1 MFQARDAETPGTGS
15 LHPRGPRSRC
25 GCSATVRE
33 ARCVAI
39 FVPVRGGIVKSG
51 IVKRV
56 SAALLVVGVAAAA
69 RAQEAPLTRSASPA
83 EALAPLSEVPVLDAP
98 PIVPLI
104 RVAQEQAADASRLAD
119 VADLAAGGPYR
130 FADPYAVEATP
141 VTHGRWETSADGRT
155 AVWRL
160 RAASEGAVSL
170 NLGFT
175 SYRMPPG
182 GRLWVY
188 AADGSEVLGPFTEDD
203 NQAHGELWTPVLGGD
218 EVVIEVAVPEDR
230 RAELDLRLG
239 SVNRGFRDLLGSTVS
254 HYHGRC
260 HIDVACSGGDDW
272 RDQVSSVAM
281 YHVGGGSRCSG
292 VLLNN
297 TALDRKP
304 YFLTAEHCV
313 SSSAEAARIVVYWNY
328 QSATCGARN
337 GPLAEHQSGA
347 TLVASWPTWIPPA
360 EGTAGVVEVPRD
372 HLPVGTDFSLLLLS
386 EEPVA
391 ADPPAYFAGWSRAA
405 EAPATGVAI
414 HHPMTHVKSMSFD
427 YNPLTI
433 TEGGARWHA
442 VFDDGAGE
450 GGSSGGAL
458 FDPNKRVV
466 GQWRGGNAHCR
477 SSHKWA
483 DFGRLAMSWTG
494 GGTKETRLSDWLDP
508 GGAGDMA
515 IDGLW
520 MNRPAQN
527 AEPMYSLA
535 LKLADGARSVDVSH
549 AFLDRDGD
557 ALTYAAASSDETI
570 VTATISGSSVV
581 VTPVAAGLAS
591 VTVSAT
597 DVDGTNTAHER
608 DLAVTVGANASPAP
622 VGSLADVQVMVGES
636 AVPADVASAFQDPD
650 GDALTYAATSSK
662 AAVATVTLAGSTL
675 SVEPVGAG
683 AARISVTATDAAGS
697 GTTAIQQFAVEVLP
711 NQPPVAVGALAD
723 ISMNQNSA
731 GRTVDVSAAF
741 KDPEDDA
748 LTYEAASSE
757 SGVVTATVTNASVKL
772 VPKGTGTATVTV
784 TADDEPESNA
794 SARQQ
799 FAVTVRNDAPEAVGT
814 IAAPSLRVGDGAGTV
829 AVSGAFRDADL
840 DALTYSARTDEPAIV
855 GVAVSGATLSLTP
868 KSRGAATVTVTAT
881 DAGGSN
887 SQATQTFDVRVRSK
901 RGVSLSKS
909 SLSVVEGESGSY
921 DVALTSEPTGT
932 VTVTPSAAAGAE
944 VTLAPASLEF
954 GPSDWAS
961 ARTVTVTAPHDA
973 DALADAKSSIL
984 HAVSGADYGNV
995 AAPPLDV
1002 VVVEDDVPTLSV
1014 ESPAGVAESDGSVEF
1029 EVTLSVASSR
1039 TVTVAY
1045 ATSDGTGAGGAS
1057 ASSDYEAASGTLSF
1071 SPGSLSRQVTVDV
1084 LDDAV
1089 DEAESE
1095 TLGFTLSNPMHAVL
1109 AGGGSTLRVSGT
1121 ILDDDDPTV
1130 SVSFG
1135 ASGYTVSEGA
1145 SARIP
1150 VRLDRDPERRVEV
1163 VLVATEQGGASAAD
1177 YSGVPAN
1184 VVFDQGVTS
1193 AEFLFVATDDGEADA
1208 GESVEIGF
1216 GSPPDRVTVGDAAT
1230 VRISDDDPPPG
1241 PGPPPPPPS
1250 PPPPGPAPPPPG
1262 GSLRA
1267 AFSVGVECE
1276 SEPCIVFTGEPVR
1289 FQDTS
1294 SGPVGVRR
1302 WEFGDGSVSRS
1313 SSPAHK
1319 WNAPGFY
1326 EVRLEVSDG
1335 VGEDGMSMIFLVE
1348 AAEPAGDCRHQKTS
1362 RCLRKSRYEV
1372 AVDWFGAGGA
1382 SGAGTV
1388 VHAGTDDSG
1397 LFRFFDP
1404 DNWEVLVKVL
1414 DGCAVNGHVW
1424 VFAASTTDLGYAI
1437 RVTDTTDGEQRLYRN
1452 EPGEPAAGVTDVR
1465 AFPEACEPD

>member
-1 MFQARDAETPGTGS
+1 M
-15 LHPRGPRSRC
+15 L
-25 GCSATVRE
+25 
-33 ARCVAI
+33 
-39 FVPVRGGIVKSG
+39 GI
-51 IVKRV
+51 
-56 SAALLVVGVAAAA
+56 
-69 RAQEAPLTRSASPA
+69 
-83 EALAPLSEVPVLDAP
+83 
-98 PIVPLI
+98 
-104 RVAQEQAADASRLAD
+104 
-119 VADLAAGGPYR
+119 
-130 FADPYAVEATP
+130 
-141 VTHGRWETSADGRT
+141 
-155 AVWRL
+155 
-160 RAASEGAVSL
+160 
-170 NLGFT
+170 
-175 SYRMPPG
+175 
-182 GRLWVY
+182 
-188 AADGSEVLGPFTEDD
+188 
-203 NQAHGELWTPVLGGD
+203 
-218 EVVIEVAVPEDR
+218 
-230 RAELDLRLG
+230 
-239 SVNRGFRDLLGSTVS
+239 
-254 HYHGRC
+254 
-260 HIDVACSGGDDW
+260 
-272 RDQVSSVAM
+272 
-281 YHVGGGSRCSG
+281 
-292 VLLNN
+292 
-297 TALDRKP
+297 
-304 YFLTAEHCV
+304 
-313 SSSAEAARIVVYWNY
+313 
-328 QSATCGARN
+328 
-337 GPLAEHQSGA
+337 
-347 TLVASWPTWIPPA
+347 
-360 EGTAGVVEVPRD
+360 
-372 HLPVGTDFSLLLLS
+372 
-386 EEPVA
+386 
-391 ADPPAYFAGWSRAA
+391 
-405 EAPATGVAI
+405 
-414 HHPMTHVKSMSFD
+414 
-427 YNPLTI
+427 
-433 TEGGARWHA
+433 
-442 VFDDGAGE
+442 
-450 GGSSGGAL
+450 
-458 FDPNKRVV
+458 
-466 GQWRGGNAHCR
+466 
-477 SSHKWA
+477 
-483 DFGRLAMSWTG
+483 
-494 GGTKETRLSDWLDP
+494 
-508 GGAGDMA
+508 
-515 IDGLW
+515 
-520 MNRPAQN
+520 
-527 AEPMYSLA
+527 
-535 LKLADGARSVDVSH
+535 
-549 AFLDRDGD
+549 
-557 ALTYAAASSDETI
+557 
-570 VTATISGSSVV
+570 
-581 VTPVAAGLAS
+581 AAGLRP
-591 VTVSAT
+591 
-597 DVDGTNTAHER
+597 GT
-608 DLAVTVGANASPAP
+608 AV
-622 VGSLADVQVMVGES
+622 
-636 AVPADVASAFQDPD
+636 
-650 GDALTYAATSSK
+650 
-662 AAVATVTLAGSTL
+662 
-675 SVEPVGAG
+675 
-683 AARISVTATDAAGS
+683 ISVTATDAAGS
-697 GTTAIQQFAVEVLP
+697 GTTAIQQFEVEVLP
-711 NQPPVAVGALAD
+711 SQPPVAVGSLPD
-723 ISMNQNSA
+723 ISINQNPA

-741 KDPEDDA
+741 EDPEGDA
-748 LTYEAASSE
+748 LTYGASSSK
-757 SGVVTATVTNASVKL
+757 SGVVTATGTNAGVKL
-772 VPKGTGTATVTV
+772 VPKGRGVATVTV

-814 IAAPSLRVGDGAGTV
+814 IAAPPLRVGDGAGTV

-840 DALTYSARTDEPAIV
+840 DALTYSARTDEPAVV

-887 SQATQTFDVRVRSK
+887 SRATQTFDVRVRGK

-932 VTVTPSAAAGAE
+932 VTVTPSAASGAE

-995 AAPPLDV
+995 AAPPLEV

-1045 ATSDGTGAGGAS
+1045 ATSNGTGAGGAS

-1071 SPGSLSRQVTVDV
+1071 APGSLSRQVTVDV

-1145 SARIP
+1145 GARIP

-1184 VVFDQGVTS
+1184 VVFDSGVTS

-1241 PGPPPPPPS
+1241 PGPPGPPPPPGPGPPGPPPPS
-1250 PPPPGPAPPPPG
+1250 PPPPGPAPPPPPPPPG
-1262 GSLRA
+1262 GALRA
-1267 AFSVGVECE
+1267 AFSVGVGCE

-1294 SGPVGVRR
+1294 SGPVGDRR

-1319 WNAPGFY
+1319 WDAPGFY

-1335 VGEDGMSMIFLVE
+1335 VGESGMSMMFLVE
-1348 AAEPAGDCRHQKTS
+1348 AAEPAGDCRHRKTS

-1452 EPGEPAAGVTDVR
+1452 EPGRPAAGVTDVR

>member
-1 MFQARDAETPGTGS
+1 M
-15 LHPRGPRSRC
+15 
-25 GCSATVRE
+25 
-33 ARCVAI
+33 
-39 FVPVRGGIVKSG
+39 
-51 IVKRV
+51 
-56 SAALLVVGVAAAA
+56 VGVAAAA
-69 RAQEAPLTRSASPA
+69 RAQEAPPTRSASPA
-83 EALAPLSEVPVLDAP
+83 AVALAPLSEVPVLDAP

-104 RVAQEQAADASRLAD
+104 RVAQEQAADAARLAD
-119 VADLAAGGPYR
+119 SARLAAGGPYR

-141 VTHGRWETSADGRT
+141 ATHGRWETSADGRT

-188 AADGSEVLGPFTEDD
+188 AADGSEVVGPFTEDD

-218 EVVIEVAVPEDR
+218 EVVIEVAVPEGR

-239 SVNRGFRDLLGSTVS
+239 SVNRGFRDILPERTVS
-254 HYHGRC
+254 GSHANC
-260 HIDVACSGGDDW
+260 HIDVACSDADPY

-281 YHVGGGSRCSG
+281 YHVGGRWRCSG

-297 TALDRKP
+297 TALERKP
-304 YFLTAEHCV
+304 WFLTAEHCV
-313 SSSAEAARIVVYWNY
+313 RNSAEAASVVLYWNY

-337 GPLAEHQSGA
+337 GPLAQHQSGA
-347 TLVASWPTWIPPA
+347 KLVASSGA
-360 EGTAGVVEVPRD
+360 
-372 HLPVGTDFSLLLLS
+372 TDFSLLLLS
-386 EEPVA
+386 EAPDV
-391 ADPPAYFAGWSRAA
+391 DPPAYFAGWSRAA
-405 EAPATGVAI
+405 ELPASAFAI
-414 HHPMTHVKSMSFD
+414 HHPMGHVKSINLEND
-427 YNPLTI
+427 PLTLFGNWLLVSKWEKG
-433 TEGGARWHA
+433 TT
-442 VFDDGAGE
+442 E
-450 GGSSGGAL
+450 GGSSGAPL
-458 FDPNKRVV
+458 FDQNKRVV
-466 GQWRGGNAHCR
+466 GQLQGG
-477 SSHKWA
+477 WA
-483 DFGRLAMSWTG
+483 YCNGGFIGPFIPVGEVPHGYFPRLATSWTG

-520 MNRPAQN
+520 MNWPAQD

-549 AFLDRDGD
+549 AFRDRDGD

-570 VTATISGSSVV
+570 VTATISGSAVV
-581 VTPVAAGLAS
+581 VTPVAAGQAS

-597 DVDGTNTAHER
+597 DMGGTNTAHER

-622 VGSLADVQVMVGES
+622 VGSLADVQV
-636 AVPADVASAFQDPD
+636 VAGKEMSVDASSAFQDPE
-650 GDALTYAATSSK
+650 GDTLTWGATARPDK
-662 AAVATVTLAGSTL
+662 TAAVTSAGPML
-675 SVEPVGAG
+675 GIAAG
-683 AARISVTATDAAGS
+683 LRPGTAVISVTATDAAGS
-697 GTTAIQQFAVEVLP
+697 GTTAIQQFEVEVLP
-711 NQPPVAVGALAD
+711 SQPPVAVGSLPD
-723 ISMNQNSA
+723 ISINQNPA

-741 KDPEDDA
+741 EDPEGDA
-748 LTYEAASSE
+748 LTYGASSSK
-757 SGVVTATVTNASVKL
+757 SGVVTATGTNAGVKL
-772 VPKGTGTATVTV
+772 VPKGRGVATVTV

-799 FAVTVRNDAPEAVGT
+799 FAVTVRNDAPEAAGT
-814 IAAPSLRVGDGAGTV
+814 IAAPPLQVGDGARTV
-829 AVSGAFRDADL
+829 DVSGAFRDPDL
-840 DALTYSARTDEPAIV
+840 DVLVHAAWPDDLAIL
-855 GVAVSGATLSLTP
+855 GVAVSGSTLSLTP
-868 KSRGAATVTVTAT
+868 KRRGAASVTVTAT
-881 DAGGSN
+881 DFWGSIG
-887 SQATQTFDVRVRSK
+887 QARQTFDVRVKGK
-901 RGVSLSKS
+901 RGVFLSKS
-909 SLSVVEGESGSY
+909 SLNVVEGESGGY

-961 ARTVTVTAPHDA
+961 SRTVTVTATHDA
-973 DALADAKSSIL
+973 DALADARFSIL
-984 HAVSGADYGNV
+984 HAVSGADYGDV
-995 AAPPLDV
+995 AAPPLEV
-1002 VVVEDDVPTLSV
+1002 VVVEDDAPSISV
-1014 ESPAGVAESDGSVEF
+1014 EAPEPVLESGVTVDF
-1029 EVTLSVASSR
+1029 EVSLSVASR
-1039 TVTVAY
+1039 DDVTVDY
-1045 ATSDGTGAGGAS
+1045 ATSNGAGAAGAR
-1057 ASSDYEAASGTLSF
+1057 AASDYEAASGTLTFKAGGPLSRTLEVALLDDSADEEESESF
-1071 SPGSLSRQVTVDV
+1071 SLT
-1084 LDDAV
+1084 
-1089 DEAESE
+1089 
-1095 TLGFTLSNPMHAVL
+1095 FSNARNAVL
-1109 AGGGSTLRVSGT
+1109 AGGGSTLRVDAA
-1121 ILDDDDPTV
+1121 IVDDDDPRV
-1130 SVSFG
+1130 AVSFG
-1135 ASGYTVSEGA
+1135 ASSYSVTEGG
-1145 SARIP
+1145 SVTIP
-1150 VRLDRDPERRVEV
+1150 LRLDRDPERRIEV
-1163 VLVATEQGGASAAD
+1163 LLVAAEQGGASAGD
-1177 YSGVPAN
+1177 YSGVPAH
-1184 VVFDQGVTS
+1184 VVFDKGVTA
-1193 AEFLFVATDDGEADA
+1193 AEFLFAATVDDAADDGER
-1208 GESVEIGF
+1208 VLIGF
-1216 GSPPDRVTVGDAAT
+1216 GTLPARVTAGSPSSAT
-1230 VRISDDDPPPG
+1230 VTIGGAGSTPPPPG
-1241 PGPPPPPPS
+1241 PPGPPGPPPPPS
-1250 PPPPGPAPPPPG
+1250 PPPPGPAPPPPPG
-1262 GSLRA
+1262 GALRA

-1294 SGPVGVRR
+1294 SGPVGERR

-1319 WNAPGFY
+1319 WDAPGFY

-1335 VGEDGMSMIFLVE
+1335 VEESGMSMMFLVE
-1348 AAEPAGDCRHQKTS
+1348 AAEPAGDCEHGKTV
-1362 RCLRKSRYEV
+1362 RCLRKSRYEI

>member
-1 MFQARDAETPGTGS
+1 M
-15 LHPRGPRSRC
+15 
-25 GCSATVRE
+25 
-33 ARCVAI
+33 
-39 FVPVRGGIVKSG
+39 
-51 IVKRV
+51 
-56 SAALLVVGVAAAA
+56 VGVAAEAG
-69 RAQEAPLTRSASPA
+69 AQEPPPTRSASPGA
-83 EALAPLSEVPVLDAP
+83 AALAPLSEIPVLEAP

-104 RVAQEQAADASRLAD
+104 RVAQEQAADAARRADTAGLAE
-119 VADLAAGGPYR
+119 GGPYR

-141 VTHGRWETSADGRT
+141 VTHGRWETSADGRM

-175 SYRMPPG
+175 RYRMPPG

-188 AADGSEVLGPFTEDD
+188 AADGSEVVGPFTEDD
-203 NQAHGELWTPVLGGD
+203 NQAHGELWTPILAGSQ
-218 EVVIEVAVPEDR
+218 VVIEVAVPEGR
-230 RAELDLRLG
+230 KAELDLRLG
-239 SVNRGFRDLLGSTVS
+239 SVNRGFRDILPERTVS
-254 HYHGRC
+254 GSHANC
-260 HIDVACSGGDDW
+260 HIDVACADADPY

-281 YHVGGGSRCSG
+281 YTFGGGFRCSG

-304 YFLTAEHCV
+304 WFLTAEHCV
-313 SSSAEAARIVVYWNY
+313 GNSATAASVVLYWNY
-328 QSATCGARN
+328 QSATCGARS
-337 GPLAEHQSGA
+337 GPRPQQHQSGA
-347 TLVASWPTWIPPA
+347 RFVASSS
-360 EGTAGVVEVPRD
+360 
-372 HLPVGTDFSLLLLS
+372 LTDFSLLLLS
-386 EEPVA
+386 EAPDV
-391 ADPPAYFAGWSRAA
+391 DPPAYFAGWSRAA
-405 EAPATGVAI
+405 ELPASAFAI
-414 HHPMTHVKSMSFD
+414 HHPRGHVKSINFD
-427 YNPLTI
+427 NDPLSLRGNWLLVSEWEKGTI
-433 TEGGARWHA
+433 ER
-442 VFDDGAGE
+442 
-450 GGSSGGAL
+450 GSSGAPL
-458 FDPNKRVV
+458 FDQNKRVV
-466 GQWRGGNAHCR
+466 GQLWGGWTDCNGRFIGSFIPAGQVPHGHPR
-477 SSHKWA
+477 ADPQYLHAA
-483 DFGRLAMSWTG
+483 DFGRLATSWTG

-508 GGAGDMA
+508 GATGDMA

-520 MNRPAQN
+520 MNWPAQN
-527 AEPMYSLA
+527 GEPMYSLA

-549 AFLDRDGD
+549 AFRDRDGD

-570 VTATISGSSVV
+570 VTATISGSAVV
-581 VTPVAAGLAS
+581 VTPVAAGQAS

-597 DVDGTNTAHER
+597 DMGGTNTAHGR
-608 DLAVTVGANASPAP
+608 DLAVTVGANGSPAP
-622 VGSLADVQVMVGES
+622 VGSLADVQV
-636 AVPADVASAFQDPD
+636 VAGKEMSVDASSAFQDPE
-650 GDALTYAATSSK
+650 GDTLTWGATARPDK
-662 AAVATVTLAGSTL
+662 TAAVTSAGPML
-675 SVEPVGAG
+675 GIVAG
-683 AARISVTATDAAGS
+683 LRPGTAVISVTATDAAGS
-697 GTTAIQQFAVEVLP
+697 GTTAIQQFEVEVLP
-711 NQPPVAVGALAD
+711 SQPPVAVGALAD
-723 ISMNQNSA
+723 VSMNQNPA

-741 KDPEDDA
+741 EDPEGDA
-748 LTYEAASSE
+748 LTYGASSSK
-757 SGVVTATVTNASVKL
+757 SGVVTATATNAGVKL

-794 SARQQ
+794 SASQQ
-799 FAVTVRNDAPEAVGT
+799 FSVTVRNDTPEAVGT
-814 IAAPSLRVGDGAGTV
+814 IAAPPLRVGDGAGTV

-868 KSRGAATVTVTAT
+868 KSRGAASVTVTAT

-887 SQATQTFDVRVRSK
+887 SQATQTFDVRVRGK

-909 SLSVVEGESGSY
+909 SLSVNEGESGSY

-932 VTVTPSAAAGAE
+932 VTVTPSAASGAE

-1002 VVVEDDVPTLSV
+1002 VVVEDDVLTLSV
-1014 ESPAGVAESDGSVEF
+1014 ESPAGVVESDGSIEF
-1029 EVTLSVASSR
+1029 EVTLSIASSQ

-1071 SPGSLSRQVTVDV
+1071 PPDSLSRQVTVDV

-1121 ILDDDDPTV
+1121 ILDDDDPIV

-1145 SARIP
+1145 GARLP
-1150 VRLDRDPERRVEV
+1150 VRLDRDPERRIEV
-1163 VLVATEQGGASAAD
+1163 LLVAAEQGGASAGD
-1177 YSGVPAN
+1177 YSGVPAH
-1184 VVFDQGVTS
+1184 VVFDKGVTA
-1193 AEFLFVATDDGEADA
+1193 AEFLFAATVDDAADDGER
-1208 GESVEIGF
+1208 VLIGF
-1216 GSPPDRVTVGDAAT
+1216 GTLPARVTAGSPSSAT
-1230 VRISDDDPPPG
+1230 VTIGGAGSTPPPG
-1241 PGPPPPPPS
+1241 PPGPPPPS
-1250 PPPPGPAPPPPG
+1250 PPPPGPAPPPPPPPPG
-1262 GSLRA
+1262 GALRA
-1267 AFSVGVECE
+1267 AFSVGVGCE

-1294 SGPVGVRR
+1294 SGPVGDRR

-1319 WNAPGFY
+1319 WDAPGFY

-1335 VGEDGMSMIFLVE
+1335 VGESGMSMMFLVE
-1348 AAEPAGDCRHQKTS
+1348 AAEPAGDCEHGKTV
-1362 RCLRKSRYEV
+1362 RCLRKSRYEI

-1382 SGAGTV
+1382 GGAGTV

-1414 DGCAVNGHVW
+1414 DGCAVNGHIW
-1424 VFAASTTDLGYAI
+1424 VFAASTTDLGYEI
-1437 RVTDTTDGEQRLYRN
+1437 RVTDTTDGAERLYRN
-1452 EPGEPAAGVTDVR
+1452 EPGRPAAGVTDVR
-1465 AFPEACEPD
+1465 AFPDACEPD